1 MEDEQEIQLPNIKPR
16 KDTPLKRGTPHW
28 RQTPEWLET
37 VDKVKKFQERGYGW
51 EEIVQFTKFKDH
63 VVKRIMEDETI
74 AAELARE
81 NYKKK
86 IPTIKEIVGLGLSQ
100 LRDTMKEIAADPELR
115 RQLLSTAKDI
125 GTFAKVVT
133 DLNTLLRLE
142 LGESTQ
148 NVSSISRNFQETRVV
163 LQELKKKDP
172 IFDYPELAEPV
183 KEEPN
188 GEQES

>member
-74 AAELARE
+74 AAELAWE